1 MYSAKKTLRRIAAVT
16 AVLTAV
22 MAISSG
28 SGVQAK
34 IEAKNLLTIR
44 DENHKKF
51 K

>member
-1 MYSAKKTLRRIAAVT
+1 LQKLINQLA
-16 AVLTAV
+16 
-22 MAISSG
+22 
-28 SGVQAK
+28 QAK